1 MIYKNF
7 RLNITIRVLCI
18 VALALAL
25 AFVIVERPMFF
36 ALSTII
42 VLLVVSVI
50 SLIRYID
57 KSNKDLT
64 HFLLSIRQGAFTEF
78 YTSGNRGK
86 QYEQLSGALNDIVTE
101 FSKLNLEK
109 ELHYQYLQT
118 LNENISVAILSF
130 DAAGKLM
137 MINPAAKKLL
147 NDPSF
152 STLHDFNAIDP
163 ELYISIKNIQ
173 PEQRKVIQVFIGEDQ
188 YQLSIQAK
196 EIVLNGKPVR
206 IILLQ
211 NLNHELEEKEIEA
224 WHQLMRV
231 LTHEI
236 MNSVTPIASLTTA
249 VESILKHP
257 DGTRKDFSTLNED
270 QVDDIFSSLSTIS
283 SRSKGLMNFVKV
295 YKAYAKPIHAQFES
309 VDVRGIV
316 NRVAALLAADLQAL
330 GIQLIINNPATIVY
344 AKTDIALMEQVLI
357 NLVKNAMDAVA
368 HDGTGIITLN
378 TGTKA
383 NRVTIAIADNGIG
396 IDAEILSRIFVPFF
410 TTKSKG
416 SGIGLSLSRQI
427 MKLHGG
433 GIQVHTSEK
442 GSIFTLVW

>member
-7 RLNITIRVLCI
+7 RLNIIIRVLCI
-18 VALALAL
+18 VALSLAL
-25 AFVIVERPMFF
+25 AFIIVERPMFF
-36 ALSTII
+36 ALSTVI
-42 VLLVVSVI
+42 VLLLVSVV

-64 HFLLSIRQGAFTEF
+64 HFLLSIRQGAFTES

-130 DAAGKLM
+130 DAAEKLM
-137 MINPAAKKLL
+137 MMNSAAKNLL
-147 NDPSF
+147 NHPSLV
-152 STLHDFNAIDP
+152 TLSHFKDIDT
-163 ELYISIKNIQ
+163 ELYHAIKQIQ
-173 PEQRKVIQVFIGEDQ
+173 PEQRKVVQVFIGEDP
-188 YQLSIQAK
+188 YQLSVQAK
-196 EIVLNGKPVR
+196 EIVLQGKPVR

-211 NLNHELEEKEIEA
+211 NLNQELEEKEIEA

-236 MNSVTPIASLTTA
+236 MNSVTPIASLTAA

-257 DGTRKDFSTLNED
+257 DGTRKDLSTLSD
-270 QVDDIFSSLSTIS
+270 DHIDDIFSSLATIG
-283 SRSKGLMNFVKV
+283 SRSKGLMNFVKT
-295 YKAYAKPIHAQFES
+295 YKTYAKPIQAQFES
-309 VDVRGIV
+309 VNVTDIV
-316 NRVAALLAADLQAL
+316 NRVAVLLAPDLQASNV
-330 GIQLIINNPATIVY
+330 QLVIKSPAIAVE
-344 AKTDIALMEQVLI
+344 AKTDIALIEQVLI
-357 NLVKNAMDAVA
+357 NLVKNALEAVE
-368 HDGTGIITLN
+368 HDGTGIISIDIRKKN
-378 TGTKA
+378 
-383 NRVTIAIADNGIG
+383 NRVSMAVTDNGSG
-396 IDAEILSRIFVPFF
+396 IDPEVLPRIFVPFF

-433 GIQVHTSEK
+433 TIQVHLPEK
-442 GSIFTLVW
+442 GSIFTLEW